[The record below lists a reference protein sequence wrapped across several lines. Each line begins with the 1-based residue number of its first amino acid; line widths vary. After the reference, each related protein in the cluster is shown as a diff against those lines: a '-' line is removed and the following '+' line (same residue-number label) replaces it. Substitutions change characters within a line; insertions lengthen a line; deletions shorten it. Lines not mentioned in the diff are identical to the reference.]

1 MRDERGQI
9 RSGPGAWE
17 LTYRYSYVNLNDNMV
32 LGGIYSEHTVGL
44 NWYWNE
50 YIKVYMFWLHG
61 NFADP
66 VQYRPGDLQRS
77 ADMFWLRF
85 QLYF

>member
-1 MRDERGQI
+1 M
-9 RSGPGAWE
+9 SE
-17 LTYRYSYVNLNDNMV
+17 LSIGEKIFTAGFADPNLWSNQAITTE
-32 LGGIYSEHTVGL
+32 LGL

-50 YIKVYMFWLHG
+50 YVKLYAFWLHAD
-61 NFADP
+61 FADP
-66 VQYRPGDLQRS
+66 VQFRPGGLQNS

>member
-1 MRDERGQI
+1 MARVSELRLGEQVF
-9 RSGPGAWE
+9 RSGLADPSLWSNQAITTE
-17 LTYRYSYVNLNDNMV
+17 L
-32 LGGIYSEHTVGL
+32 GL

-66 VQYRPGDLQRS
+66 VQYRPGDLQRT